1 LVEAR
6 MSEVVRAHEFFEQ
19 GHIPMCVFRI
29 PYMEDHR
36 LLHSHDFYEIM
47 VVVAGQATHYFE
59 DVVSSISMGDI
70 YVIPPGHEHSYQTAK
85 GTGLELVNVLFDL
98 EKLDLKMRDLPD
110 IPGFHALF
118 TLGAPSHSGPHL
130 KLRAKDLAFV
140 NGVVE
145 RIEVEQ
151 EGVEPGWEFYCET
164 RLRDLILFLSRRYSH
179 VASQAGQSLMKV
191 RHLANF
197 LEQHLGDA
205 ITFETLQEESG
216 MAATTL
222 REAFNAAFGCPPMAY
237 LQQLRI
243 RKATLLLADPTK
255 SITEVSGAVGFD
267 TPGYF
272 ARVFK
277 KEIGET
283 PRNFRRHL

>member
-1 LVEAR
+1 
-6 MSEVVRAHEFFEQ
+6 MSEVVKAHEFFEQ
-19 GHIPMCVFRI
+19 GQIPMCVFRI

-36 LLHSHDFYEIM
+36 LRHSHDFYEIM
-47 VVVAGQATHYFE
+47 IVVAGQATHHFD
-59 DVVSSISMGDI
+59 DVVSSISMGDV

-98 EKLDLKMRDLPD
+98 EKLDLKMRDLAD

-118 TLGAPSHSGPHL
+118 TQKLAGHSGPHL
-130 KLRAKDLAFV
+130 KLKAKDLAFV
-140 NGVVE
+140 NGIVE
-145 RIEVEQ
+145 RIQVEQ

-179 VASQAGQSLMKV
+179 VVTRGGQSVMNI
-191 RHLANF
+191 RHLASF
-197 LEQHLGDA
+197 LERHLGEPL
-205 ITFETLQEESG
+205 TFETLLDESD

-222 REAFNAAFGCPPMAY
+222 RAAFNAAFDCSPMAY

-243 RKATLLLADPTK
+243 KKAMILLANPAK
-255 SITEVSGAVGFD
+255 SITYIAGLVGFD
-267 TPGYF
+267 NPGYF

-277 KEIGET
+277 KETGES
-283 PRNFRRHL
+283 PREFRRRL